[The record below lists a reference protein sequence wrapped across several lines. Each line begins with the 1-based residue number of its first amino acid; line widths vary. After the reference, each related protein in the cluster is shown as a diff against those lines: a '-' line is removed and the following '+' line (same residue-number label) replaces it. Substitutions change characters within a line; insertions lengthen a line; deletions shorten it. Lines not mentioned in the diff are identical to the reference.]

1 MKLHKLICVTAIAI
15 SLSLTGCGPAPLV
28 KANEPVKVKSLSFSS
43 PIDWNQ
49 FGDARQRS
57 LTLDGFYLN
66 QVMIFADLKPG
77 EHIFL
82 ERKGWSE
89 RRGEGALL
97 QKGMNAI
104 EFQEMLVDL
113 LKSRASEITASNM
126 RPVKFGGK
134 QGFRF
139 DLSYLTGANG
149 STIRGKSG
157 LRYRGTVFGELQD
170 DNLSYFLYAA
180 PEEFY
185 FERDVAV
192 VEKIFASVQT
202 K

>member
-1 MKLHKLICVTAIAI
+1 MKLNKLLCAVSVVM
-15 SLSLTGCGPAPLV
+15 SLLLAGCGPAPLV
-28 KANEPVKVKSLSFSS
+28 KANEPVKVKSLSFTS
-43 PIDWNQ
+43 PIVWNQ
-49 FGDARQRS
+49 FGDARQRG

-66 QVMIFADLKPG
+66 QIMIFADVKSG

-89 RRGEGALL
+89 RRGEGALF
-97 QKGMNAI
+97 QKGMDAI
-104 EFQEMLVDL
+104 EFQEMVVDL
-113 LKSRASEITASNM
+113 LKSRATNVTASNM
-126 RPVKFGGK
+126 RPANFGSK
-134 QGFRF
+134 KGFRF

-157 LRYRGTVFGELQD
+157 LRYRGAVFGELQD

-185 FERDVAV
+185 FERDLEA